1 MELKGSIFFVSN
13 SLSCYTKFSIEAK
26 SLDKDSSLLS
36 SREILDSFAT
46 FLTWF
51 LSIDI
56 YKLCFSLIRK

>member
-1 MELKGSIFFVSN
+1 MGDIEFNSALITGGAGFIGSHLAEKLVGEGIE
-13 SLSCYTKFSIEAK
+13 TK
-26 SLDKDSSLLS
+26 
-36 SREILDSFAT
+36 ILDNFAT